1 MPYKDESIKKQK
13 HKEYSRKH
21 YLKTLEETKQRTKNI
36 KAKEKA
42 KWYAFKH
49 TVKCAL
55 CGFSHIAAMDFHHE
69 DPTTKE
75 GNVHEFVSNGQFAK
89 AYEEIKKCIV
99 LCANCHRIHHWE
111 DREQKKKIPK
121 GIKKKKKMLPIGNK
135 TP

>member
-21 YLKTLEETKQRTKNI
+21 YLENQVEIRQKTKDI

-42 KWYAFKH
+42 KWYAFKR
-49 TVKCAL
+49 TLKCAL

-99 LCANCHRIHHWE
+99 LCANCHRIHHYE
-111 DREQKKKIPK
+111 DREQKKKP
-121 GIKKKKKMLPIGNK
+121 KKKAKKNVAAQQIV
-135 TP
+135 